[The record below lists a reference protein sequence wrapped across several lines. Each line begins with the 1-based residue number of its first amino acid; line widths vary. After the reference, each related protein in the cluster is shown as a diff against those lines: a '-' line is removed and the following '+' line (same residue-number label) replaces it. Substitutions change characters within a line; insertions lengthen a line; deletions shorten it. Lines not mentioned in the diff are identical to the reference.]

1 MVGLKSRKIHSLNPW
16 RKLLLWP
23 LAAGMRLWSSTL
35 RVEMDEESQR
45 RLREATGPT
54 ILVFWHNRLFVAA
67 ELYRRFRRDR
77 TTYCLISASRDGAW
91 LADFMALN
99 GMRAIRGSSS
109 RRGREALRE
118 LESRLREGCDVGITP
133 DGPRGPA
140 YSFKAGAPMLAARTR
155 ARVLL
160 FNVTFSA
167 AWRLRSWDRF
177 YLPRPFSRLT
187 IRLRLEEA
195 AADCTIGECSE
206 RWRRTLL
213 SLGPPDEAEG
223 EGVRRD

>member
-1 MVGLKSRKIHSLNPW
+1 M
-16 RKLLLWP
+16 LLWP
-23 LAAGMRLWSSTL
+23 LAAGMRLWSRTL
-35 RVEMDEESQR
+35 RVELDEDSRR
-45 RLREATGPT
+45 RLEEATGPI

-99 GMRAIRGSSS
+99 GLRAVRGSSS
-109 RRGREALRE
+109 RRGREAMRE
-118 LESRLREGCDVGITP
+118 LESRLREGCDIGITP
-133 DGPRGPA
+133 DGPRGPV
-140 YSFKAGAPMLAARTR
+140 YSFKAGAPMLAARTG

-160 FNVTFSA
+160 FNVAFSS

-177 YLPRPFSRLT
+177 FLPKPFSRLT
-187 IRLRLEEA
+187 VRLRVESST
-195 AADCTIGECSE
+195 ADCTIGECAE

-213 SLGPPDEAEG
+213 SLVPSDEEEVNTPRSSG
-223 EGVRRD
+223 